1 MPTIEY
7 WLDMKYLIF
16 ASTLILFLAVASA
29 FSPGGEVP
37 FSLSYYQKA
46 RAQETSNFLDAS
58 RFHFQILCVDDD
70 NFHGRIAEGILARQ
84 AEYNDAL
91 FTLFPSSATIEGSAE
106 APRDSAPSPIALE
119 ICNDLGLCPTRSSEL
134 GTAFDISYISEYD
147 LIIAMNESVQS
158 LILRSLPSDSG
169 YEPKCRTLSE
179 FLSTDFC
186 GIQSQGDVTE
196 ALLKDMFEVDLWQRV
211 EPFYDLVKDSSS
223 TIFSQSLDA
232 NDIHQPSFVLS
243 ETGSAVPNTNGW
255 PQVQAAMLV
264 ACTGIVK
271 FCLDTMDAQFDA
283 SLDNLLQK
291 NFYKP
296 QHLDFTVEQADDQ
309 LRKSSFSIT
318 GYFSP
323 KQRQERI
330 KRHFDS
336 LREKFE

>member
-1 MPTIEY
+1 
-7 WLDMKYLIF
+7 MKVMKN
-16 ASTLILFLAVASA
+16 LFVTFTAGFFLLKLVSA

-37 FSLSYYQKA
+37 FSLSHYQKA

-58 RFHFQILCVDDD
+58 RFHFQILFVDED
-70 NFHGRIAEGILARQ
+70 NFHSRIAEGILARQ

-106 APRDSAPSPIALE
+106 APRDSAPSKTALE
-119 ICNDLGLCPTRSSEL
+119 ICDDLGLCPTRSSEL
-134 GTAFDISYISEYD
+134 GTAFDISHISEYD
-147 LIIAMNESVQS
+147 LIIAMNENVQS

-169 YEPKCRTLSE
+169 YEPKCRILSE

-186 GIQSQGDVTE
+186 GIQSQDDVTE

-211 EPFYDLVKDSSS
+211 EPFYDLIKDSSS
-223 TIFSQSLDA
+223 TIFSQSMDA
-232 NDIHQPSFVLS
+232 KDFHQPTFVLS
-243 ETGSAVPNTNGW
+243 EKGSAVPNTTGW
-255 PQVQAAMLV
+255 PQVQAAMLF

-271 FCLDTMDAQFDA
+271 FCLDTMDAQFVA
-283 SLDNLLQK
+283 SLDNLLAV
-291 NFYKP
+291 NFNKRE
-296 QHLDFTVEQADDQ
+296 HLDFTVEQADDQ

-323 KQRQERI
+323 NQRQERI
-330 KRHFDS
+330 KKHFDS